1 MPQEKKG
8 SGISTLLEVVRE
20 LEKERDSR
28 IWCMVHRGRG
38 HICGPTM
45 YALYSGR
52 DGIGKGKKVELLLH
66 SPGGHPQIAYK
77 AMKFFRSR
85 FKEVNVIVPLLA
97 KSSATLM
104 CLGADRIFMG
114 ELAELGPIDI
124 QIDDPVIHGEKSF
137 SPIDEFKSIEFM
149 REQAIEWI
157 QFYAVVMHREY
168 GMSIKEA
175 LKDSVPLVSGLMR
188 PLFEQIE
195 PLEMGGNRRSLAI
208 AEEYANRM
216 LELSGNE
223 NARSIV
229 RQFVWEYPSH
239 DFCIDFEEAK
249 KHGLPVERLTETQD
263 RRLTKAIIQLGK
275 EDSYHG
281 FPPPPSSRA
290 TKRGKVHKAGAQ
302 PKNPT
307 RGRVN
312 GHDNR
317 GPEERVQA

>member
-1 MPQEKKG
+1 MPQEAKR
-8 SGISTLLEVVRE
+8 SGIPMFLEVVRA
-20 LEKERDSR
+20 LEKERGSR
-28 IWCMVHRGRG
+28 IWCMVHRGG
-38 HICGPTM
+38 AHICGPTM
-45 YALYSGR
+45 YSLYSGR

-66 SPGGHPQIAYK
+66 SPGGHPEIAYK
-77 AMKFFRSR
+77 TMKFFRRR

-97 KSSATLM
+97 KSAATLM

-124 QIDDPVIHGEKSF
+124 QIDDPVVHGEKSF

-157 QFYAVVMHREY
+157 QFYAVVMHRKY

-175 LKDSVPLVSGLMR
+175 LKDSVPLVSSLLR

-223 NARSIV
+223 GARAIV
-229 RQFVWEYPSH
+229 QQFVWEYPSH

-249 KHGLPVERLTETQD
+249 QHGLPVERLSETQD
-263 RRLTKAIIQLGK
+263 RQLAKAIIELGK
-275 EDSYHG
+275 EDYYHG
-281 FPPPPSSRA
+281 FPPPPPPKAR
-290 TKRGKVHKAGAQ
+290 KRKQVYRGRSQSKTPA
-302 PKNPT
+302 
-307 RGRVN
+307 RGRVS
-312 GHDNR
+312 
-317 GPEERVQA
+317 